1 VPKHLFRPPS
11 HLIKEWPEVFEDMYM
26 NTMPVAYLKS
36 VRLEFNNGRIWEIDI
51 QEQLG
56 NATNDIVAEKL
67 LDTFQEYKEEITKVD
82 FIIDIQRLKQDIT
95 DKTNKLL

>member
-1 VPKHLFRPPS
+1 
-11 HLIKEWPEVFEDMYM
+11 
-26 NTMPVAYLKS
+26 MPVAYLKN

-67 LDTFQEYKEEITKVD
+67 LDTFTEYKEEITKVD
-82 FIIDIQRLKQDIT
+82 FTIDIQRLKQDIT
-95 DKTNKLL
+95 DKTKKLF

>member
-1 VPKHLFRPPS
+1 
-11 HLIKEWPEVFEDMYM
+11 M

-82 FIIDIQRLKQDIT
+82 FTIDIQRLKQDIT
-95 DKTNKLL
+95 DKTKKLF

>member
-1 VPKHLFRPPS
+1 MPKPLFRPPT

-51 QEQLG
+51 QEQLD

-67 LDTFQEYKEEITKVD
+67 LDTFQEYREDITKVD
-82 FIIDIQRLKQDIT
+82 FSIDIQRLKQDIT

>member
-1 VPKHLFRPPS
+1 
-11 HLIKEWPEVFEDMYM
+11 MYM
-26 NTMPVAYLKS
+26 NTMPVAYLKN

-82 FIIDIQRLKQDIT
+82 FTIDIQRLKQDIT
-95 DKTNKLL
+95 DKTKKLF

>member
-1 VPKHLFRPPS
+1 
-11 HLIKEWPEVFEDMYM
+11 LIKEWPEVFEDMYM

-67 LDTFQEYKEEITKVD
+67 LDTFTEYKEEITKVD
-82 FIIDIQRLKQDIT
+82 FTIDIQRLKQDIT
-95 DKTNKLL
+95 DKTKKLL

>member
-1 VPKHLFRPPS
+1 MPKHLYRPPS
-11 HLIKEWPEVFEDMYM
+11 QLIKEWPEVFEDMYM

-56 NATNDIVAEKL
+56 NATNEVVAEKL
-67 LDTFQEYKEEITKVD
+67 LDTFQEYKEEIIKVD
-82 FIIDIQRLKQDIT
+82 FAVDIQKLKADVIKQTKKI
-95 DKTNKLL
+95 L

>member
-1 VPKHLFRPPS
+1 MPKHLFRPPF

-56 NATNDIVAEKL
+56 NTTNDIVAEKL